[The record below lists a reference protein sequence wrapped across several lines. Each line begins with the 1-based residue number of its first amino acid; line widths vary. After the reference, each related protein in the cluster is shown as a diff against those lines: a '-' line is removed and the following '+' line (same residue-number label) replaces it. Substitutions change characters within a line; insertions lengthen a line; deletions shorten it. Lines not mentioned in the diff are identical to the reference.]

1 MQQISFIPASIQIAE
16 GIRLCGN
23 QPELYFRLLSLF
35 PSDPSVPRLEE
46 SLAKGDIPSA
56 FRHAH
61 TLKGLCAQ
69 LALPALQE
77 DARIVCDIL
86 RNTDTKSLSDAK
98 EMLPVLKADY
108 RTICSD
114 IHRLLNR
121 DLP

>member
-69 LALPALQE
+69 LALPAMQK
-77 DARIVCDIL
+77 DAGKVCDLL
-86 RNTDTKSLSDAK
+86 RNADMKSLSGAI

-114 IHRLLNR
+114 IQRLLTR